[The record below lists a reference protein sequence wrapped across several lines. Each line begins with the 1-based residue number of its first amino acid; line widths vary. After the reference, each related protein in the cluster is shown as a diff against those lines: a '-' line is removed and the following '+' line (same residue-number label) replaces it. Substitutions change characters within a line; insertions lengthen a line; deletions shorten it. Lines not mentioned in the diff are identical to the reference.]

1 MIDLDSLVIPVSP
14 DAPSGPNLEYDPA
27 FAELE
32 RLATGRPERQIG
44 STIAP
49 AEPPEWKAV
58 VPKALALLR
67 ASKDLRVA
75 IHLSHALL
83 TVHSYSGFAEALALI
98 RRLVDERWDS
108 VHPALEPE
116 DGDATRRLNALAS
129 LAHRDL
135 LTSLR
140 AAPILVTRAAG
151 ELQLRDIEA
160 AKAGRPLPGRPNV
173 EAVVGSAP
181 IDELAAAAAAVE
193 RCRAEAN
200 ALEEAWAAHLPSPT
214 PDLTELKAAL
224 WRAAEPLRAR
234 LSQVQPSGGAAE
246 GSNGQTGPAADRAPE
261 GSFDMSEIRSRDDV
275 VRALDLICAYYA
287 RSEPSSPVPVLLE
300 RCKRLARMSFVD
312 IVKDMLPDGLAKI
325 ETIAGKPSQ

>member
-1 MIDLDSLVIPVSP
+1 MIDLDSLLVAVSP
-14 DAPSGPNLEYDPA
+14 EAPSGPNLEYDPA
-27 FAELE
+27 FAEIE
-32 RLATGRPERQIG
+32 RLAAGKPERQVG
-44 STIAP
+44 STITP

-58 VPKALALLR
+58 VPKALALLGE
-67 ASKDLRVA
+67 SKDLRVA
-75 IHLSHALL
+75 IHLAHALL
-83 TVHSYSGFAEALALI
+83 RTHSYAGFSDGLALI
-98 RRLVDERWDS
+98 RRLVDERWDT

-116 DGDATRRLNALAS
+116 DGDSTRRVNALAS

-160 AKAGRPLPGRPNV
+160 AKAGKALPGRPNV

-181 IDELAAAAAAVE
+181 VDELRAAAAAVD
-193 RCRAEAN
+193 RCHAETQ
-200 ALEEAWAAHLPSPT
+200 ALEEAWAAHLASSA
-214 PDLTELKAAL
+214 PDLAELKAAL
-224 WRAAEPLRAR
+224 WRAAEPLRSRLAQAEPSAGAQAGGGPGGPATDGAR
-234 LSQVQPSGGAAE
+234 E
-246 GSNGQTGPAADRAPE
+246 GSR
-261 GSFDMSEIRSRDDV
+261 DMTEIRSREDV